1 MKRKAV
7 FINLKRCWVRKCAW
21 KVRLESCLFHHRF
34 RNSLRRLPST
44 WKIRS
49 RLHSLN
55 MEIFSGLESGARS
68 RFRQAAE
75 RRLVDVRY
83 SKGS

>member
-1 MKRKAV
+1 MKLEVAFSNFEWWR
-7 FINLKRCWVRKCAW
+7 VRKYPR
-21 KVRLESCLFHHRF
+21 KVRLENRLSDHRF
-34 RNSLRRLPST
+34 CNSLRRLPST

-55 MEIFSGLESGARS
+55 REIFSGLESGARS

-75 RRLVDVRY
+75 RRWIDVRY

>member
-1 MKRKAV
+1 MKSEMIFGCFEQLR
-7 FINLKRCWVRKCAW
+7 VRRYPW
-21 KVRLESCLFHHRF
+21 KVRLESRLSDHRF

-44 WKIRS
+44 WQIRS

-55 MEIFSGLESGARS
+55 IWIFSGLESGARS

-75 RRLVDVRY
+75 RRLIDVRY